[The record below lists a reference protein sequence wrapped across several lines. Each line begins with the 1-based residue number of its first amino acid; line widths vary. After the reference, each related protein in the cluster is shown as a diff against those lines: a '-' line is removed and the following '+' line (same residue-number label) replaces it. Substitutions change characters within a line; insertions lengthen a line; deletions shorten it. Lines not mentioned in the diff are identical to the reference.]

1 MLSIGPA
8 ACVLVG
14 IVLAAPRLVR
24 FLLLPPTAI
33 VSGATLGLVV
43 NLNDPSVE
51 QWYYSGGAVLAG
63 LWLVFPPL
71 ITWRHFERP
80 WLVIP
85 SRIFGSW
92 LIAIGVMLAGAQL
105 IPRPAP
111 PLPPGPAAAPSE
123 PGAPL
128 STFPSPSAPDGPDAD
143 PLGLPNSV
151 Q

>member
-1 MLSIGPA
+1 
-8 ACVLVG
+8 
-14 IVLAAPRLVR
+14 VLAAPRLLR

-51 QWYYSGGAVLAG
+51 QWYYSAGAVLAG

-80 WLVIP
+80 WLVVP

-92 LIAIGVMLAGAQL
+92 LIAIGVMLAGVQL

-111 PLPPGPAAAPSE
+111 PPPPAPAPATAPSD
-123 PGAPL
+123 PGAAL
-128 STFPSPSAPDGPDAD
+128 STFPAPDTLDGRETN
-143 PLGLPNSV
+143 PLGLPDSV